1 MKNKK
6 RTLRLAG
13 SYLAVIMTLSIIFSV
28 IIFTVY
34 KTQINKEPLPA
45 PHDHQFSQSVEDEFS
60 NRISLHNQQTLNS
73 IIASLVGLNIFML
86 FMGSFVSYFLARKT
100 LKPIELTMESQARFV
115 SDASHELRTPLTVLQ
130 MNNELALRKNKIS
143 EEKSREIF
151 SRNVAEVQK
160 MKTLTNDLLQ
170 LSQIEA
176 EKFKKTK
183 FKLSKTIDE
192 ILETHSDLAKKANI
206 EIQNDVKNTEIISF
220 EPALRQILKVLIDN
234 AIKYSPENSK
244 IKIYFEKTQFLS
256 KTRVWGFRK
265 KTKNIFSKDSIVPTK
280 RELVGKNRDMAWGFR

>member
-28 IIFTVY
+28 IIFAVY
-34 KTQINKEPLPA
+34 KTQINKELPPA
-45 PHDHQFSQSVEDEFS
+45 PHDHQFSQSVEDEFL
-60 NRISLHNQQTLNS
+60 NRISLHNQQTLSS
-73 IIASLVGLNIFML
+73 IILSLVGLNIFML
-86 FMGSFVSYFLARKT
+86 FMGSFVSYILARKT
-100 LKPIELTMESQARFV
+100 LKPIELTMESRAQFV

-183 FKLSKTIDE
+183 FKLLKTIDE
-192 ILETHSDLAKKANI
+192 ILETHSDLAKRANI
-206 EIQNDVKNTEIISF
+206 EIQIQK
-220 EPALRQILKVLIDN
+220 L
-234 AIKYSPENSK
+234 
-244 IKIYFEKTQFLS
+244 
-256 KTRVWGFRK
+256 
-265 KTKNIFSKDSIVPTK
+265 
-280 RELVGKNRDMAWGFR
+280 